1 MDGLPAAI
9 LSAITA
15 PLAGVLVA
23 SLAVGCTTGHEDE
36 RVIRDVDVRSFSK
49 PSAGAGIEVVA
60 TPMEVVQA
68 PSVREVT
75 ETEVMA
81 DGTAITKRSTE
92 VTAVNPA
99 TNTPQTDVMDGG
111 ESPVLRVGQRW
122 PVESLIGQIN
132 GRPIFAE
139 EVFSRVEAEV
149 MLAAQNPN
157 PEQARAGVDA
167 TVRRAFRQQVES
179 ELILAEAESRLS
191 PEMKQGLLGW
201 LRDLQE
207 TTIAQRGGN
216 RAAAEDALRDE
227 MRMSVEEFVEFRKN
241 TELTRDIL
249 RRKVE
254 PRVVVSWRDVERLYA
269 QRQAAYAPNPEMRV
283 GRIRLVKE
291 GQQDK
296 IDEAK
301 RLFAEGKPFVEV
313 ARTVGVE
320 KDGFWRSVPTQDG
333 QMNVSDLTDDLQAVL
348 RPLKPGEVSA
358 PFEQRSSV
366 TWFAVLGVDAQQG
379 ISIFDPDLQ
388 LALRGEL
395 QATQERIEQ
404 GRYIQSLQKRWLGAS
419 IAKMELRLV
428 QMARER
434 YLDPMK
440 QLQSAPRR

>member
-1 MDGLPAAI
+1 
-9 LSAITA
+9 
-15 PLAGVLVA
+15 
-23 SLAVGCTTGHEDE
+23 
-36 RVIRDVDVRSFSK
+36 
-49 PSAGAGIEVVA
+49 
-60 TPMEVVQA
+60 
-68 PSVREVT
+68 
-75 ETEVMA
+75 
-81 DGTAITKRSTE
+81 
-92 VTAVNPA
+92 
-99 TNTPQTDVMDGG
+99 
-111 ESPVLRVGQRW
+111 
-122 PVESLIGQIN
+122 
-132 GRPIFAE
+132 
-139 EVFSRVEAEV
+139 
-149 MLAAQNPN
+149 
-157 PEQARAGVDA
+157 
-167 TVRRAFRQQVES
+167 
-179 ELILAEAESRLS
+179 
-191 PEMKQGLLGW
+191 
-201 LRDLQE
+201 
-207 TTIAQRGGN
+207 
-216 RAAAEDALRDE
+216 
-227 MRMSVEEFVEFRKN
+227 
-241 TELTRDIL
+241 
-249 RRKVE
+249 
-254 PRVVVSWRDVERLYA
+254 VVVSWRDVERLYA

-301 RLFAEGKPFVEV
+301 RLFAEGKPFAEV
-313 ARTVGVE
+313 ARAVGVE

>member
-1 MDGLPAAI
+1 MDGRS
-9 LSAITA
+9 SAIPSLLRA
-15 PLAGVLVA
+15 LAAAGAVAALSCCVA
-23 SLAVGCTTGHEDE
+23 SKEDA
-36 RVIRDVDVRSFSK
+36 RAIRDVDVRAFSN
-49 PSAGAGIEVVA
+49 PAAGAGIEVVA
-60 TPMEVVQA
+60 TPMEAVQP

-81 DGTAITKRSTE
+81 DGTAITRRSTE
-92 VTAVNPA
+92 VAAVNPA
-99 TNTPQTDVMDGG
+99 TNTEQVDVLDGG
-111 ESPVLRVGQRW
+111 ETPVLRVGQRW

-179 ELILAEAESRLS
+179 ELILAEAESRMS

-269 QRQAAYAPNPEMRV
+269 QRQASYAPNPEMRL

-296 IDEAK
+296 IELAT
-301 RLFAEGKPFVEV
+301 RMLAEGKPFVEV
-313 ARTVGVE
+313 ARAVGAE

-366 TWFAVLGVDAQQG
+366 SWFTVLGVDAQQG

-395 QATQERIEQ
+395 QAVQERYEQ
-404 GRYIQSLQKRWLGAS
+404 ARYIQSLQKRWLGAS
-419 IAKMELRLV
+419 ITRMEMRLV

-440 QLQSAPRR
+440 QLQAAPRR

>member
-1 MDGLPAAI
+1 
-9 LSAITA
+9 
-15 PLAGVLVA
+15 
-23 SLAVGCTTGHEDE
+23 
-36 RVIRDVDVRSFSK
+36 
-49 PSAGAGIEVVA
+49 
-60 TPMEVVQA
+60 
-68 PSVREVT
+68 
-75 ETEVMA
+75 
-81 DGTAITKRSTE
+81 
-92 VTAVNPA
+92 
-99 TNTPQTDVMDGG
+99 
-111 ESPVLRVGQRW
+111 
-122 PVESLIGQIN
+122 
-132 GRPIFAE
+132 
-139 EVFSRVEAEV
+139 
-149 MLAAQNPN
+149 
-157 PEQARAGVDA
+157 
-167 TVRRAFRQQVES
+167 
-179 ELILAEAESRLS
+179 
-191 PEMKQGLLGW
+191 
-201 LRDLQE
+201 
-207 TTIAQRGGN
+207 
-216 RAAAEDALRDE
+216 
-227 MRMSVEEFVEFRKN
+227 MSVEEFVEFRKN